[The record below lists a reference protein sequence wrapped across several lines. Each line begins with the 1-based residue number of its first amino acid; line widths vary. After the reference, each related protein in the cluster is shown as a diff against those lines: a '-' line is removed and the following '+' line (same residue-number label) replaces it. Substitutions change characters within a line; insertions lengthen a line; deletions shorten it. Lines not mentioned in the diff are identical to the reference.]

1 MTKEYLSFERVG
13 IEPPRTYY
21 VPFSENQEISMKH
34 GIIDREKSDRFF
46 SLNGSWLIR
55 EHACAEEVDIAE
67 EMESTILVPS
77 CVQMHG
83 YDRIQYI
90 NCRYPFPFDP
100 PHVPQE
106 NPTYH
111 YRRTFTIEDLSERY
125 YLVFEGVDSAFYVY
139 VNGEKAGYGQ
149 ISHAINE
156 FDITSYLHQGENTLD
171 VVVLKWSA
179 SSYLECQDKFRFT
192 GIFRSVYLLRRP
204 VKHITD
210 YKIVSDYHG
219 GTGEIILFNYSD
231 CAFCYEVEGERGQV
245 KPGACAEISIE
256 NAQAWAAEQPVL
268 YDVVLKA
275 NGEKIL
281 HRVGLRRVSIENG
294 VFKINGV
301 HLKLKGINRHEMS
314 PKTGATV
321 SVEDTIKDLELMK
334 WANVNAIRTSHYPD
348 MPQFYELCDVFGF
361 YVMDEADV
369 ETHGIA
375 NCQGECSVSIWQQ
388 YANEGIYDAGVTD
401 REIALYERDKNS
413 TCVVIWSLGNESS
426 YGKMFYEGADYIREH
441 DQRPIHYEGIYC
453 TDKSEYYTKR
463 LDVVSRMYPA
473 LDSFDEYLAD
483 EKENRPYVLCEY
495 SHSMGNSNGDLTDY
509 WTQMDKSDRFMGGFI
524 WEWCDHAIE
533 TEKGFLYGGD
543 FGEEEHDGNFCV
555 DGLVTPDR
563 KIKSNLRELKAVYAG
578 VRTEPVRLQKSE
590 LPSVSVNCPVSYEMD
605 EKGRISRIGKTV
617 FAKPMQVEILR
628 AYLDN
633 DMFVKKDWVPFEGYV
648 QMLDHVK
655 EDGKGGTVYSGR
667 IVKNCLRPLLRYQL
681 TVQPFDEGIDIDF
694 QYEVADYIQYLPRIG
709 LSFALERENLPFS
722 YDGYGPGE
730 SYVDKR
736 AACTYGTYSSTAEE
750 NYGHYI
756 KPQESG
762 SHFGTTRLSV
772 GNMEITASAPFSF
785 SVLPYSTD
793 TLLHTAH
800 DFELQ
805 KSHETYVNLDIAM
818 SGVGS
823 GSCGFPLLEKYRAP
837 KKGQNTF
844 RFFWSHQIEGK
855 SF

>member
-1 MTKEYLSFERVG
+1 
-13 IEPPRTYY
+13 
-21 VPFSENQEISMKH
+21 
-34 GIIDREKSDRFF
+34 
-46 SLNGSWLIR
+46 
-55 EHACAEEVDIAE
+55 
-67 EMESTILVPS
+67 
-77 CVQMHG
+77 
-83 YDRIQYI
+83 
-90 NCRYPFPFDP
+90 
-100 PHVPQE
+100 
-106 NPTYH
+106 
-111 YRRTFTIEDLSERY
+111 
-125 YLVFEGVDSAFYVY
+125 
-139 VNGEKAGYGQ
+139 
-149 ISHAINE
+149 
-156 FDITSYLHQGENTLD
+156 
-171 VVVLKWSA
+171 
-179 SSYLECQDKFRFT
+179 
-192 GIFRSVYLLRRP
+192 
-204 VKHITD
+204 
-210 YKIVSDYHG
+210 
-219 GTGEIILFNYSD
+219 
-231 CAFCYEVEGERGQV
+231 
-245 KPGACAEISIE
+245 
-256 NAQAWAAEQPVL
+256 
-268 YDVVLKA
+268 
-275 NGEKIL
+275 
-281 HRVGLRRVSIENG
+281 
-294 VFKINGV
+294 
-301 HLKLKGINRHEMS
+301 
-314 PKTGATV
+314 
-321 SVEDTIKDLELMK
+321 
-334 WANVNAIRTSHYPD
+334 
-348 MPQFYELCDVFGF
+348 
-361 YVMDEADV
+361 
-369 ETHGIA
+369 
-375 NCQGECSVSIWQQ
+375 
-388 YANEGIYDAGVTD
+388 
-401 REIALYERDKNS
+401 
-413 TCVVIWSLGNESS
+413 
-426 YGKMFYEGADYIREH
+426 
-441 DQRPIHYEGIYC
+441 
-453 TDKSEYYTKR
+453 
-463 LDVVSRMYPA
+463 
-473 LDSFDEYLAD
+473 
-483 EKENRPYVLCEY
+483 
-495 SHSMGNSNGDLTDY
+495 
-509 WTQMDKSDRFMGGFI
+509 MGGFI

-578 VRTEPVRLQKSE
+578 VRTEH
-590 LPSVSVNCPVSYEMD
+590 
-605 EKGRISRIGKTV
+605 
-617 FAKPMQVEILR
+617 MQVEILR

-844 RFFWSHQIEGK
+844 RFFSEP
-855 SF
+855 SD